1 MTQNIKTIIATL
13 LLLFL
18 FKSASAL
25 WPSELV
31 KHSNAQFIDGDNAF
45 TPFVAQKRRIANKKR
60 TTPRKD
66 TINRIVYLPVYI
78 PTQIVSYYPVY
89 IPIFIPTNF

>member
-1 MTQNIKTIIATL
+1 MIRNVKIIIAML

-31 KHSNAQFIDGDNAF
+31 KYSNAQFIDGDHTF
-45 TPFVAQKRRIANKKR
+45 TPFVARKRKIINKER

-66 TINRIVYLPVYI
+66 AINHIVYLPVYI
-78 PTQIVSYYPVY
+78 PTPIVSYYPVY